1 MDNSEVLTQLQK
13 DYFEKGTWSPEDL
26 LPYYKRRDRTFGQF
40 VANKELIELEPFVHT
55 LAGESAISV
64 CDGRAV
70 EASYLKSNGLIV
82 TATDLYPEYL
92 HKAFEGG
99 AIDNFSEEDAENL
112 SYKAEEFDWGI
123 VKAGLHHLPRPIMG
137 IYELLRVSR
146 KGIFILEGHDGY
158 FLRVLRKYLFPGR
171 DWEPSGNYVYRFRER
186 ELAKL
191 CLSLNIPAYAVKTSF
206 LAWNRKHE
214 SICKGE
220 LGYRVRIIFYRFLNC
235 IFASQGNNFTAVIFK
250 IVPQE
255 HQIKLLKK
263 YGFRYVKLSP
273 NPAFKGFKDG
283 AV

>member
-1 MDNSEVLTQLQK
+1 MDTSEVLTQLQK

-191 CLSLNIPAYAVKTSF
+191 CLSENIPAYAVKTSF
-206 LAWNRKHE
+206 LVWNRKHE
-214 SICKGE
+214 SIRKGE
-220 LGYRVRIIFYRFLNC
+220 LGYRVRMIFYQLLNC
-235 IFASQGNNFTAVIFK
+235 FFASQGNNFTAVIFK
-250 IVPQE
+250 IAPAE

-263 YGFRYVKLSP
+263 YGFRYVELP
-273 NPAFKGFKDG
+273 RNPYVKP
-283 AV
+283 